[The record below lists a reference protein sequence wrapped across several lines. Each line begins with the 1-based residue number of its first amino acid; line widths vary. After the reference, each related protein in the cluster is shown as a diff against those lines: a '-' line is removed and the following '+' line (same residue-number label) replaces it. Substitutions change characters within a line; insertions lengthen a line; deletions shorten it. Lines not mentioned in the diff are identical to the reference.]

1 MNAGRLSK
9 VFLGVVL
16 AASGAYVLIYLGR
29 WEWNRSLL
37 AGIFFL
43 AAEVAMATAIVLQRM
58 RSMERSIGQG
68 IARAR
73 AEAAVAG
80 PPPALA
86 RIQET
91 APPPSDP
98 FAWLRPRSDQ
108 FGVVGPILM
117 GVGVVASGLAWL
129 VERLARATAR
139 PALERG
145 LAEHLRVLAWPD
157 RPLDQPDVDVRSLLA
172 GPARAVRSTRVT

>member
-1 MNAGRLSK
+1 MTAGRLAK
-9 VFLGVVL
+9 TLLVGVL
-16 AASGAYVLIYLGR
+16 AGSGIYVFVYLGR
-29 WEWNRSLL
+29 WEWNRALL

-43 AAEVAMATAIVLQRM
+43 AAEVAMAATILLGRLKG
-58 RSMERSIGQG
+58 MERRLGAG
-68 IARAR
+68 AARTSG
-73 AEAAVAG
+73 ENG

-86 RIQET
+86 RIRET

-108 FGVVGPILM
+108 FGVFVPILM

-129 VERLARATAR
+129 VERFARVTAG
-139 PALERG
+139 PVLERG

-157 RPLDQPDVDVRSLLA
+157 RPLDRPDTDIRSLLT
-172 GPARAVRSTRVT
+172 GPVRVTRPPRVP